1 MFKFFWCWL
10 KIRITQ
16 VPDGFCFNSLVIKS
30 SLSGGCSEKRDLQLL
45 ATLSYFYHGLKVF
58 LWKNE
63 FPKFCAL
70 LLLSNIVFASG
81 CNNHDITISI
91 IINNSYLKLWKATP
105 WTIKHSIVINDILL
119 LSQKNVSECVP
130 SQMSLLIL
138 QMYTHIILL
147 LNWSSAWAMMNLT
160 CISFYF

>member
-1 MFKFFWCWL
+1 M
-10 KIRITQ
+10 
-16 VPDGFCFNSLVIKS
+16 
-30 SLSGGCSEKRDLQLL
+30 
-45 ATLSYFYHGLKVF
+45 
-58 LWKNE
+58 WKNE

-70 LLLSNIVFASG
+70 LLLCNIVFASG

-130 SQMSLLIL
+130 SEMSLLIL

-160 CISFYF
+160 CISFYFYWHFEVKLKTSKCKTYFDQQYTSFIVFFNYYWYFHKSKILTNLK